1 MSTNIVKAA
10 FGGLR
15 SAQTRH
21 LMQYDYGQVLQI
33 IGLEGTLPE
42 TFEVHFSNQKT
53 GGSTITMVGTD
64 GQVDIPDELLLT
76 GADVYAWIVMH
87 ATEADGETRY
97 LVTIPVRRRSKP
109 TDTEPTPVQQD
120 AIAQAIAALNA
131 GVETVEEIAD
141 GIPTTINTALAEAKA
156 SGEFDGPKGDK
167 GDKGD
172 PGSVGPAGPQGE
184 RGEPGSQGVPGEDG
198 FSPSATITQT
208 ATGATI
214 TITDKSGT
222 TTADIANGEQGPKG
236 DTGDSYVL
244 TSADKAEIAQLVLAA
259 MPTAESEAF

>member
-53 GGSTITMVGTD
+53 GGSTITMIGTD

-76 GADVYAWIVMH
+76 GADVYAWIVLH

-120 AIAQAIAALNA
+120 TITQAIAALNA
-131 GVETVEEIAD
+131 GVETVEDLAD
-141 GIPTTINTALAEAKA
+141 AIPTTINTALAAAKA
-156 SGEFDGPKGDK
+156 SGEFDGEQGPKGDK

-172 PGSVGPAGPQGE
+172 TGEQGPKGDTG
-184 RGEPGSQGVPGEDG
+184 
-198 FSPSATITQT
+198 
-208 ATGATI
+208 ATGATGATGPQGPKGDMGATGATGPQGPQGI
-214 TITDKSGT
+214 Q
-222 TTADIANGEQGPKG
+222 GETGATGPQGPKG